1 MKNILI
7 VGAGVMGSTFTIPCT
22 DNGNNVILVGT
33 PLENNIVDA
42 LNKKN
47 KFHKV
52 LGRSLPKKVKI
63 LKVDKLAEILK
74 SKLDLIV
81 VAVNSKGI
89 KWASKE
95 IAKFH
100 NGKTPILILTKGLS
114 LVNNRITTMSDNF
127 RNAMKNSSKFKNLT
141 ITSVAGPCIAK
152 DLSKKIKTCVVFAN
166 VRIKDARKI
175 KKLIE
180 TDYYNIECSKYQHA
194 VEYCAAIKNF
204 YAMIVGSAKDLNS
217 ASILFHNSVLEM
229 ASFVKA
235 WRGSE
240 ETAYGLAGMADLY
253 VTSAGGRNSKMGK
266 YLGEG
271 YVYTKAKSKFMSH
284 DTVEGAEL
292 AFELGSK
299 ILKQSYK
306 EKFPLMYSLVDSIY
320 HNKKFKIKW

>member
-52 LGRSLPKKVKI
+52 LGRSLRKKVKI

-100 NGKTPILILTKGLS
+100 NGKTPILILTKG
-114 LVNNRITTMSDNF
+114 F
-127 RNAMKNSSKFKNLT
+127 
-141 ITSVAGPCIAK
+141 
-152 DLSKKIKTCVVFAN
+152 
-166 VRIKDARKI
+166 
-175 KKLIE
+175 
-180 TDYYNIECSKYQHA
+180 
-194 VEYCAAIKNF
+194 
-204 YAMIVGSAKDLNS
+204 
-217 ASILFHNSVLEM
+217 
-229 ASFVKA
+229 
-235 WRGSE
+235 
-240 ETAYGLAGMADLY
+240 
-253 VTSAGGRNSKMGK
+253 
-266 YLGEG
+266 
-271 YVYTKAKSKFMSH
+271 
-284 DTVEGAEL
+284 
-292 AFELGSK
+292 
-299 ILKQSYK
+299 
-306 EKFPLMYSLVDSIY
+306 
-320 HNKKFKIKW
+320 